1 MKLAERATPVAAVVA
16 ALSTLACCLPFGFL
30 GALGFAGISVRLQ
43 NARPWLLVGAFALLV
58 VGFIQLYR
66 GRNQCRKRSTLS
78 LTLFWFAVAI
88 VLLVVLFPQV
98 IATLFAG

>member
-16 ALSTLACCLPFGFL
+16 AFSTLACCLPFGFL
-30 GALGFAGISVRLQ
+30 GALGLAEISVRLQ

-58 VGFIQLYR
+58 VGFVQLYR
-66 GRNQCRKRSTLS
+66 GRNQCKKRSTVS
-78 LTLFWFAVAI
+78 VALFWVAVVV